1 MAIFPFYNF
10 PIGVLPSVPGPNDLL
25 MKLTFEADKS
35 DPCTAQSCVPEDC
48 LDDDD
53 CDDGNV
59 CNGTETC
66 QLPGGVCRAGTPLV
80 CNDSNFCNGAEWCDE
95 RQGCQLG
102 TPPSCADNDRCTDDL
117 CDVQAGRCVFV
128 PADDCCLVDADC
140 EDDDVCT
147 GEEKCVSGRCQI
159 INGTVPSCDDG
170 NKCTEDGCN
179 PSATDPTTACTHASL
194 PDGHTCSDGNVC
206 NGDEVCLA
214 GGCMAGIA
222 LTCDDGVTCTEN
234 KCHAFLGCYNPPIEN
249 CCLSAADCDDQTV
262 CNGIEKSAW
271 QTPARRGRRCRATMA
286 TPATAWR
293 PAIRWAGACRG
304 RRSPAL
310 TRRSARW
317 IRAIRRRDAWARSSR
332 DAAWRMPT
340 ATTATPATARKPASR
355 VIASPEARPCATT
368 ATSATGSSSAIRRA
382 AAASRASRRM
392 TSTAVICTLNAIQK
406 KLQDVGY
413 VALGGRVR
421 AKGFTKLVVGARR
434 TLQLAGRG
442 SGPFGRGMI
451 GKTQN
456 RVEKFIHRLRGNE
469 SRGRIEPVLSQDLT
483 DMAASTRP
491 LLVRLAVNA
500 PVP

>member
-1 MAIFPFYNF
+1 MHGSAHA
-10 PIGVLPSVPGPNDLL
+10 SRR
-25 MKLTFEADKS
+25 
-35 DPCTAQSCVPEDC
+35 TAWRTT
-48 LDDDD
+48 D

-140 EDDDVCT
+140 EDDDICT

-179 PSATDPTTACTHASL
+179 PTATDVATACTHTSL

-262 CNGIEKSAW
+262 CNGIESCVANTCQKG
-271 QTPARRGRRCRATMA
+271 TPLPCNDGNACNGVETCDPLGGCVPG
-286 TPATAWR
+286 TP
-293 PAIRWAGACRG
+293 
-304 RRSPAL
+304 L
-310 TRRSARW
+310 TCV
-317 IRAIRRRDAWARSSR
+317 
-332 DAAWRMPT
+332 DAAVCSLDSCD
-340 ATTATPATARKPASR
+340 PASGC
-355 VIASPEARPCATT
+355 VGTFISGCCVADADCNDGNTCNGAETCVAGDCVAGSPPVCNDGNQCNGIEFCDPAGGGCV
-368 ATSATGSSSAIRRA
+368 TGFAPDDFDG
-382 AAASRASRRM
+382 
-392 TSTAVICTLNAIQK
+392 VICTLNAIQK

-442 SGPFGRGMI
+442 SGPFGRAMI

>member
-1 MAIFPFYNF
+1 MLGTRLVAVWPFYNF

-48 LDDDD
+48 LEDDD

-140 EDDDVCT
+140 EDDDICT

-179 PSATDPTTACTHASL
+179 PTATDVATACTHTSL

-262 CNGIEKSAW
+262 CNGIESCVANTCQKG
-271 QTPARRGRRCRATMA
+271 TPLPCNDGNACNGVETCDPLGGCVPG
-286 TPATAWR
+286 TP
-293 PAIRWAGACRG
+293 
-304 RRSPAL
+304 L
-310 TRRSARW
+310 TCV
-317 IRAIRRRDAWARSSR
+317 
-332 DAAWRMPT
+332 DAAVCSLDSCDPASGCVGT
-340 ATTATPATARKPASR
+340 FISGCCVADADCNDGTPATARKPASR

-368 ATSATGSSSAIRRA
+368 ATSATASSSAIRRA

-392 TSTAVICTLNAIQK
+392 TSTA
-406 KLQDVGY
+406 
-413 VALGGRVR
+413 
-421 AKGFTKLVVGARR
+421 
-434 TLQLAGRG
+434 
-442 SGPFGRGMI
+442 
-451 GKTQN
+451 
-456 RVEKFIHRLRGNE
+456 
-469 SRGRIEPVLSQDLT
+469 
-483 DMAASTRP
+483 
-491 LLVRLAVNA
+491 
-500 PVP
+500 